1 MHSVLCCGELQCDE
15 AKKYQV
21 TDGFVSWLIKQV
33 KKDTEYFEKLLKQ
46 SREKEDERAAI
57 ALKIS
62 DLSD

>member
-1 MHSVLCCGELQCDE
+1 
-15 AKKYQV
+15 
-21 TDGFVSWLIKQV
+21 LIKQV
-33 KKDTEYFEKLLKQ
+33 KKDTEYFEKILAK